1 MKYLVIL
8 ILFGASLISNAEEY
22 YGNYVTR
29 PEIVPG
35 FEKPYPDVVKKAIER
50 MKWRM
55 ENNKHEIS
63 IQMKDSTSK
72 YKYTVDGDYLLA
84 TDGTF
89 KNIELFIPFYVK
101 DSDTIYGLTTVFF
114 REKEI

>member
-1 MKYLVIL
+1 
-8 ILFGASLISNAEEY
+8 
-22 YGNYVTR
+22 
-29 PEIVPG
+29 
-35 FEKPYPDVVKKAIER
+35 
-50 MKWRM
+50 
-55 ENNKHEIS
+55 
-63 IQMKDSTSK
+63 MKDSTSK

-84 TDGTF
+84 TDDTF